1 MKLKKIIDYNSPKN
15 IHKRLMEFSVFQ
27 KIILLAILGV
37 FNQFQ
42 IEDGYKEIWW
52 VALVIF
58 AIYLFQSKK

>member
-1 MKLKKIIDYNSPKN
+1 MKLKKIIDYNSPQN

-27 KIILLAILGV
+27 KIILLGILGV

-42 IEDGYKEIWW
+42 IEDGFKEMWW